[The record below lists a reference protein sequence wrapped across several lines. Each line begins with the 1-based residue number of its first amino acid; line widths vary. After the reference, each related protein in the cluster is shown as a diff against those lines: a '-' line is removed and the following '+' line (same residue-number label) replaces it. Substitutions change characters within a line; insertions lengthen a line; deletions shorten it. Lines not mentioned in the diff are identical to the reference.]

1 MQPLDPTENMK
12 VDIQTVYTI
21 SCNDGKAIPV
31 PASLLQEHGGRQWL
45 KLRPTSQP
53 ISQIVFGKVDK
64 NFSFSNHPGFQ
75 EFIAKRNHLW
85 AKGDQSEEQVW
96 EEGNENVPK
105 PESKKRKLD
114 EPEVVQ
120 VPLGVAT
127 IDCLMQGQRPTKSD
141 VVLPLEA
148 SHLEPVFELLQ
159 QNPDQ
164 LKVRRPYQRKAQAEG
179 GDQK

>member
-1 MQPLDPTENMK
+1 M
-12 VDIQTVYTI
+12 
-21 SCNDGKAIPV
+21 
-31 PASLLQEHGGRQWL
+31 
-45 KLRPTSQP
+45 
-53 ISQIVFGKVDK
+53 
-64 NFSFSNHPGFQ
+64 
-75 EFIAKRNHLW
+75 
-85 AKGDQSEEQVW
+85 
-96 EEGNENVPK
+96 PK

-148 SHLEPVFELLQ
+148 NHLEPVFELLQ
-159 QNPDQ
+159 QNSDQ
-164 LKVRRPYQRKAQAEG
+164 LKVRKPYQRKAQAEG